1 MGAAR
6 ELVDKKALKN
16 LVPLNQLSAVHL
28 KEVTKKSVIEEV
40 ASGKFLFREGKRD
53 SQTFYVLSGQVVLTH
68 GKELIGRIKGGTLQA
83 REPLANEQPRRVSAR
98 TSSKCT
104 IMRIDTSLL
113 NVMLD
118 WDQSSQYEVTEI
130 QSDSDEDW
138 MTKMLKSDLFSHL
151 PAQNIQQMIM
161 RMEEVSF
168 DAGQTVIN
176 QNEEGDCYY
185 VIKKGHCVVSRQ
197 TSTDSKPV
205 LIAELHDGDGF
216 GEEALISEGS
226 RNASVTMISKG
237 HLMRLSKTDFTEL
250 LQSVLVTRVNFHEGV
265 ALAQEGAKWLDV
277 QLPGESKERSVPGSL
292 NIPLQAVRDSKDR
305 LNRKD
310 TYLVTC
316 NDGYRSASAVF
327 VLGQMGFDA
336 VLLEGGLQSIPNA
349 ELQALKPKEATVVPI
364 KAVSPPEVLSRKPPR
379 QTKAAPKKVAT
390 TPPVNKEAA
399 SRKIIDDLK
408 NKAKQSQSTENL
420 IIDKKANQAKITKL
434 EDELQRA
441 SNIVEQQRAEIDQVS
456 EEKEK
461 LNTQFLKL
469 NDKVGGAQSEQH
481 TVDDLHEQ
489 LEEMQYEHELERK
502 QLEKEIIKHKK
513 STDKL
518 GSVRTEVKELKTE
531 LKEQRTARVSAE
543 KLTQGIKKET
553 ENQQTESSTSVSR
566 LETRVGQ
573 LEDELNTQKE
583 LRTQVEDELNDL
595 KTSVTEDSQTATN
608 KIKLVNDELG
618 RGREEY
624 RDLQQRLSD
633 MLSKKE
639 ALEREKL
646 ETDQVN
652 AGLIE
657 KQGSQT
663 RGAED
668 TISRLTHEVST
679 LKNELDSNRHLL
691 DSITEST
698 QQESDSKTNER
709 EMEFLDNLHQQQ
721 AKIKK
726 LEGQNSELHELLKSS
741 EKNIDKLKEQKT
753 KIEFDWQAAETA
765 RTGLLE
771 QHEAAAIKSQEK
783 LDLMTSQFD
792 EEINSSIS
800 IRQKHDEVLDAR
812 DERIGTLQKQN
823 DIYKQQVEKLSS
835 ELNVSS
841 NNFSEDRHKLQNKQQ
856 ELKNVSDQQNL
867 KISDMSQLLEALE
880 SEKASIEEAKIELQ
894 TENREL
900 DSRWSDKYEQ
910 QVSDFRAAKYRNDQL
925 ETELNI
931 VKTDFEQG
939 QKRLTELEDERGEL
953 LDQNQHLSN
962 KNESASES
970 TNEELKTART
980 EMRIAEREFDRERQ
994 ASKAKISELEQG
1006 SCELE
1011 DELKKYSELQ
1021 VILEEK
1027 NQEFE
1032 EELNYMRESES
1043 RNQGLEKEVYRLKR
1057 LMSEAQSNTK
1067 NGKGGQSELYVEL
1080 QQEMVLLK
1088 GDFDDLQKKSRDV
1101 ENEKR
1106 SIEREL
1112 ERANKSADKSGGSKI
1127 KELGKIN
1134 SRNEKDIES
1143 LKTDLALAK
1152 STVTESETRVKSSQK
1167 ILREKERQLQQLTL
1181 ELRQSQQSSDQSL
1194 VLKEKIEDIKRDT
1207 KDQLKHYQYEYET
1220 MVQKGR
1226 EENSK
1231 LRAEVARLHQQ
1242 LQGQLMGTQVEV
1254 QENVMPLDL
1263 PPASNDMTP
1272 LEIEDLSA
1280 PQGQDFNAAASGRFT
1295 VPKSAPDPAPATPIT
1310 QTTKETSGDRIFGAA
1325 DDGSDIFGEPA
1336 SFKDPFN
1343 IARAIIIFLILG
1355 LGAGGAYWYFVV
1367 YPTMQ
1372 KEVIKSKV
1380 AATPIITPIT
1390 TPTVIVKKPKVE
1402 DKQTARQ
1409 KRRAEKQAAKERK
1422 KALSLEKARKR
1433 KEALAKARELRK
1445 AANVRAG
1452 RSFRD
1457 TLRDKSKGPLLISLP
1472 QSSFLM
1478 GSKNSSIDINEIPRH
1493 HVRLEGFAI
1502 SKMEVTFEQY
1512 VKFVQATGRS
1522 MPNDKDWGKGTRPV
1536 INVSWLDAVAYT
1548 KWISKQTGSVYRL
1561 PTEAEWEFAA
1571 RAGTSTE
1578 YHWGNDSSKQKAN
1591 CFDCGSRWDSLQ
1603 TAPVARFKANRFGL
1617 HDVLGNV
1624 MEWTIDCYH
1633 PNYKGAPS
1641 NGQAWVTGACTTRVL
1656 RGGSYKSTSNSIRSA
1671 TREHL
1676 PANTSNSQ
1684 IGFRVVREL

>member
-83 REPLANEQPRRVSAR
+83 REALANEQPRRVSAR

-130 QSDSDEDW
+130 QSNSDEDW

-176 QNEEGDCYY
+176 QNEDGDCYY

-226 RNASVTMISKG
+226 RNASVTMITKG
-237 HLMRLSKTDFTEL
+237 HLMRLSKTDFSEL

-336 VLLEGGLQSIPNA
+336 VLLEGGLQSVPNA
-349 ELQALKPKEATVVPI
+349 ELQALKPKDAIVVPI
-364 KAVSPPEVLSRKPPR
+364 KTTPPPEVLNRKPAP
-379 QTKAAPKKVAT
+379 QAKVTPKKVPKKVAT
-390 TPPVNKEAA
+390 SPPANKEAA

-441 SNIVEQQRAEIDQVS
+441 NNIVAQQRTELNEVS

-502 QLEKEIIKHKK
+502 QLEKEVVKHKK

-518 GSVRTEVKELKTE
+518 GIVRTEIKELKSE
-531 LKEQRTARVSAE
+531 LKEQRAARVSAE
-543 KLTQGIKKET
+543 KLSQGIKKET
-553 ENQQTESSTSVSR
+553 ETQQTESSTSVGR

-573 LEDELNTQKE
+573 LQDELITQKE

-595 KTSVTEDSQTATN
+595 KTSVSEDSQTTTN

-633 MLSKKE
+633 MLSQKE

-646 ETDQVN
+646 ESNQVN

-663 RGAED
+663 RGAQE
-668 TISRLTHEVST
+668 TISRLTQEVST
-679 LKNELDSNRHLL
+679 LQTELESNRHLL
-691 DSITEST
+691 DSISGST
-698 QQESDSKTNER
+698 QEESNSKINER
-709 EMEFLDNLHQQQ
+709 EKEFLDNLHQQQ
-721 AKIKK
+721 AKVKK

-771 QHEAAAIKSQEK
+771 QHESEVIKSQEK
-783 LDLMTSQFD
+783 LDLVTSQFD

-841 NNFSEDRHKLQNKQQ
+841 TNFSEDRHALQNEQQ
-856 ELKNVSDQQNL
+856 ELKNISDQQKL
-867 KISDMSQLLEALE
+867 KINEMSQLLDALE
-880 SEKASIEEAKIELQ
+880 NEKSSIEEAKIELQ
-894 TENREL
+894 TENRDL

-953 LDQNQHLSN
+953 LDQNQHLSH
-962 KNESASES
+962 KHESASES
-970 TNEELKTART
+970 TNEELKAART
-980 EMRIAEREFDRERQ
+980 EIRIAEREFDRERQ

-1011 DELKKYSELQ
+1011 DDLQKYSELQ

-1032 EELNYMRESES
+1032 EELNYMREREGD
-1043 RNQGLEKEVYRLKR
+1043 NHGLEKEVFRLKR
-1057 LMSEAQSNTK
+1057 LLSEAQSSPK
-1067 NGKGGQSELYVEL
+1067 NGKEGQGELYVEL

-1088 GDFDDLQKKSRDV
+1088 GDFDELQKKSRDV
-1101 ENEKR
+1101 ENDKR
-1106 SIEREL
+1106 SLEREL
-1112 ERANKSADKSGGSKI
+1112 DRANKNADKSGGSKI

-1152 STVTESETRVKSSQK
+1152 SSVTESETLVKGSQK
-1167 ILREKERQLQQLTL
+1167 TLKEKERQLQQLTL

-1194 VLKEKIEDIKRDT
+1194 VLKEKIEDIKQDT

-1226 EENSK
+1226 EENTK

-1242 LQGQLMGTQVEV
+1242 LQTQLMGSQVEV
-1254 QENVMPLDL
+1254 QQNVMPLDL

-1272 LEIEDLSA
+1272 LEIEDLNS
-1280 PQGQDFNAAASGRFT
+1280 PQDNAFNASASGRFT
-1295 VPKSAPDPAPATPIT
+1295 VPQTASDPVPAKVVTKTGKS
-1310 QTTKETSGDRIFGAA
+1310 TSGDRIFGAA
-1325 DDGSDIFGEPA
+1325 DDGADIFGEPE
-1336 SFKDPFN
+1336 SFREPVN

-1380 AATPIITPIT
+1380 AEVVTPPA
-1390 TPTVIVKKPKVE
+1390 IVEKPPKVE
-1402 DKQTARQ
+1402 DKRTARQ
-1409 KRRAEKQAAKERK
+1409 KRREARRVASERR
-1422 KALSLEKARKR
+1422 KALALEKARKR
-1433 KEALAKARELRK
+1433 KEALAKSRELRK
-1445 AANVRAG
+1445 AAKVRAG

-1472 QSSFLM
+1472 QASFLM

-1512 VKFVQATGRS
+1512 AKFVQATGRS

-1536 INVSWLDAVAYT
+1536 INVTWLDAVAYT

-1578 YHWGNDSSKQKAN
+1578 YFWGNSSGKQNAN

-1656 RGGSYKSTSNSIRSA
+1656 RGGSYKSIANSVRSA
-1671 TREHL
+1671 AREHL